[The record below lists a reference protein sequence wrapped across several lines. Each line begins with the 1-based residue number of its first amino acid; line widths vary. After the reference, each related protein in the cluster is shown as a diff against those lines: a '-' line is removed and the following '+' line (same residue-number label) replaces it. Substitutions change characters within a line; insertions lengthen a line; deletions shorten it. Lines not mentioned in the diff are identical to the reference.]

1 MILQKVS
8 FLSWKWA
15 LYSRVS
21 SVLEKCRAAK
31 ICWITWSGTVR
42 SGQRFPSLTMLFNK
56 SLRLGIF
63 SEEWKLANIVPI
75 FKKGKRDLVENYR
88 PISPLPVISKVL
100 LRYVLAGLRDHI
112 SHLFSHKRHGFLA
125 ARSLSGTM
133 SSEYRRVETKGIGR
147 LFYRWS
153 CNIQCQN

>member
-1 MILQKVS
+1 M
-8 FLSWKWA
+8 
-15 LYSRVS
+15 
-21 SVLEKCRAAK
+21 
-31 ICWITWSGTVR
+31 R
-42 SGQRFPSLTMLFNK
+42 SGQWFSSLTMLFNK

-75 FKKGKRDLVENYR
+75 FKKGKRDLVENHL

-100 LRYVLAGLRDHI
+100 LRCVLAGLRDHI

-147 LFYRWS
+147 LFDRWS
-153 CNIQCQN
+153 CSNQCQIS